1 MVHNEKGIAEI
12 REALPSNVEDESLYG
27 EWTLQ
32 VSEQRGTISEL
43 KLIVL

>member
-12 REALPSNVEDESLYG
+12 REALPSNVEDESHYD

-32 VSEQRGTISEL
+32 VSNQQGTISKL